1 MKQRLKAANQGYNLL
16 KKKADAL
23 TVRFRAILRQ
33 IVEVCVIA
41 ALGLS
46 IDTICLDKDKDGRGS
61 ARRQLLT
68 CRGHLCRR

>member
-33 IVEVCVIA
+33 IVEVRVTA
-41 ALGLS
+41 ALGS
-46 IDTICLDKDKDGRGS
+46 
-61 ARRQLLT
+61 LLT
-68 CRGHLCRR
+68 PRRV